1 MPSFDKQRDAEMEAG
16 LPLMGATSEK
26 AQSASPAADAEE
38 PATARP
44 QMSPRRR
51 FFCTLFITGF
61 VTFTLLRGV
70 ALMTMVCT
78 HGHHHAGAH
87 GAMVG
92 DNAMPNEASVSM
104 EELCKVYPEYCPED
118 IKVIQKPE
126 TVPSGV
132 LGKRQNDGAA
142 STPSDSEGP
151 SSTDEPTSSTAVPIP
166 SSSAADDTSSVVP
179 PSSSAPLP
187 SSQEPPTSRTTE
199 QSSTAQQS
207 TAAPTSSEQ
216 EESSAAATSSAQT
229 SSERPTSSSGTSRTS
244 EAPAS
249 SAPVSSRSRPASS
262 APNEDESTTS
272 QPSSSSSSR
281 RTVTTGTVKTSSAEE
296 HVYTTTREDGAP
308 ATLTSVSWVDFVPS
322 EPTGS
327 SDDPELQG
335 SASSW
340 QRSMILQV
348 AMGVLV
354 GGILMV

>member
-229 SSERPTSSSGTSRTS
+229 SSERPTSSSD
-244 EAPAS
+244 
-249 SAPVSSRSRPASS
+249 
-262 APNEDESTTS
+262 EDESTTS